1 MYPFL
6 LYVHIIL
13 YFGGVC
19 ILLLVLCTILC
30 TLLCVIVP
38 LTMSVVLR
46 VTIAS
51 YYKHKVTLLS
61 LHSHLTILFAI
72 EGTYSK
78 LTHNPHNPPP
88 TTTTHTHHTT
98 STSTLLPPSLC
109 GLLAGLVLPP
119 LPSRPPL
126 SKCLSLAK
134 SNKTHPLSAQS
145 TPPSGTQRRNGR
157 LQTVERGSSKS
168 AL

>member
-1 MYPFL
+1 
-6 LYVHIIL
+6 
-13 YFGGVC
+13 
-19 ILLLVLCTILC
+19 LLLVLCTILC

-38 LTMSVVLR
+38 LTVSVVLR

-51 YYKHKVTLLS
+51 YYKHQVTLLS

-78 LTHNPHNPPP
+78 LLP
-88 TTTTHTHHTT
+88 TTHTTHHPPPPPPHTPHT
-98 STSTLLPPSLC
+98 STSTPPSSSSVWSV
-109 GLLAGLVLPP
+109 GWTGPP
-119 LPSRPPL
+119 STPPSRPPL